1 VGTDGALEPP
11 AEPPADR
18 VEDPTGVLADVLASG
33 ASAGPAGRPDSP
45 RPVRRIAV
53 ITCMD
58 ARIDAL
64 GDLGLT
70 HGDAHIIRV
79 AGARI
84 GEDVLRSLHL
94 STAMLGTRGCL
105 VIGHTDCGLEDRD
118 GTLAARLRELDPM
131 RDDWGWFSDVDEAV
145 RHDVARLLDW
155 PARPSPW
162 AVAGAVIDVDD
173 GALRT
178 VVPPELR

>member
-1 VGTDGALEPP
+1 VTSQ
-11 AEPPADR
+11 
-18 VEDPTGVLADVLASG
+18 DPTRPDDDPAAVLADVLTSG
-33 ASAGPAGRPDSP
+33 APGGPAGRPDSP

-53 ITCMD
+53 VTCMD

-64 GDLGLT
+64 GDLGLA

-94 STAMLGTRGCL
+94 STALLGTRGCL

-118 GTLAARLRELDPM
+118 GTLADRLRELDPM
-131 RDDWGWFSDVDEAV
+131 RDDWGWFSDVDDAV
-145 RHDVARLLDW
+145 RHDVQRLLDW
-155 PARPSPW
+155 PAQPAPW
-162 AVAGAVIDVDD
+162 AVAGAVIDVAD

-178 VVPPELR
+178 VVTPERR

>member
-1 VGTDGALEPP
+1 MGEHTGRSDVDPVHAL
-11 AEPPADR
+11 
-18 VEDPTGVLADVLASG
+18 GHVLD
-33 ASAGPAGRPDSP
+33 ASAAPGVGGRPTSP
-45 RPVRRIAV
+45 APTRHLAV

-64 GDLGLT
+64 TDLGLD

-105 VIGHTDCGLEDRD
+105 VLGHTDCGLHDRD
-118 GTLAARLRELDPM
+118 GSLPERLRTLDPM
-131 RDDWGWFSDVDEAV
+131 RDDWGWFRDVTDAV
-145 RHDVARLLDW
+145 RHDVERLLAW
-155 PARPSPW
+155 PGRPAPW
-162 AVAGAVIDVDD
+162 AVAGGVLDVAD
-173 GALRT
+173 GSVAL
-178 VVPPELR
+178 VVPPTAA

>member
-1 VGTDGALEPP
+1 MGTTSQDP
-11 AEPPADR
+11 AEGAAPIA
-18 VEDPTGVLADVLASG
+18 VLSDVLAAGAVSG
-33 ASAGPAGRPDSP
+33 PSGRPDSP
-45 RPVRRIAV
+45 APVRRLAV

-64 GDLGLT
+64 GDLRLA

-94 STAMLGTRGCL
+94 STAMLGTRACL
-105 VIGHTDCGLEDRD
+105 VLGHTDCGLEDED
-118 GTLAARLRELDPM
+118 GTLGDRLRDLDPM
-131 RDDWGWFSDVDEAV
+131 RDDWGWFTDVEEAV
-145 RHDVARLLDW
+145 RHDVARLLAW
-155 PARPSPW
+155 PGRPDPW

-173 GALRT
+173 GSVRP
-178 VVPPELR
+178 VVPPSTHA